1 MEILGSIL
9 GFVLFFVHFL
19 LPIKSLLINNCYII
33 FYIIGII
40 FFFILIYKI
49 LKDKKFTYDILF
61 LVMTLWISN
70 FIGFIYLNIFT
81 SLTISFFCYL
91 VSLICIIFLF
101 KNIKKI
107 NKHYLKHSFI
117 LLLSYI
123 YLLINFIKFI

>member
-9 GFVLFFVHFL
+9 GFVLFLVHFL
-19 LPIKSLLINNCYII
+19 LPIKSLLINN
-33 FYIIGII
+33 FYISIYVIGIL
-40 FFFILIYKI
+40 FFFLLVYKL
-49 LKDKKFTYDILF
+49 LKNKHFNYDILF
-61 LVMTLWISN
+61 LIMTLWISN

-107 NKHYLKHSFI
+107 NKHYLKHLFI